1 MIEVICRARQFSDMM
16 TCSPCELQWDT
27 NDSEPPV
34 CPLLKAAYER
44 SGEQLSPRAPASGW
58 PLAEST
64 VACPLCDDE
73 PATRSRCFA
82 CCGVGRLS
90 VGRAATVQRP
100 VQGRAFD
107 QHWVVISAWRWK
119 KGLAE
124 DFKTRDGKPPFLHG
138 TELSAT
144 LECKRLS
151 LKHPGKRF
159 VVYSSGFNAK
169 VHRATEL
176 TAAEQDRT

>member
-1 MIEVICRARQFSDMM
+1 MIEAICRARQFSDMM
-16 TCSPCELQWDT
+16 TCSTCELQWDT

-44 SGEQLSPRAPASGW
+44 SGEQLSPRASSGW
-58 PLAEST
+58 AFEETPVS
-64 VACPLCDDE
+64 CPLCDDA
-73 PATRSRCFA
+73 PATRSSCFA
-82 CCGVGRLS
+82 CCGVGR
-90 VGRAATVQRP
+90 VTAARFVAMRRP
-100 VQGRAFD
+100 VPGRAFD
-107 QHWVVISAWRWK
+107 RHWVVISAWRWK

-151 LKHPGKRF
+151 QKHPGKRF
-159 VVYSSGFNAK
+159 VVYSSGYNAK
-169 VHRATEL
+169 VHRAPEL
-176 TAAEQDRT
+176 VAEQDQT